1 MPLSEI
7 DWNALA
13 LSAADLT
20 GIVAFALAGILA
32 SVGRKLDPVGV
43 YVMAFTTA
51 FGGGI
56 VRDVMIDNRPFYWL
70 DKTGF
75 MWVVL
80 FMAIFAPSIIRRF
93 RQLFPNSVFIWLDAI
108 GLGFFSACG
117 TSLSINAGA
126 PLLASAI
133 LGVVTGAFGGMVRDV
148 LLNKVPMVLRDKM
161 PYATAAFAGNW
172 LYILLIN
179 VGAPQGWSIW
189 IASIVIVAFRMVS
202 WYGKMPIIR
211 YNRRL

>member
-75 MWVVL
+75 MWVHGDL
-80 FMAIFAPSIIRRF
+80 CPQHHPA
-93 RQLFPNSVFIWLDAI
+93 
-108 GLGFFSACG
+108 FSAA
-117 TSLSINAGA
+117 LSE
-126 PLLASAI
+126 LRLHLA
-133 LGVVTGAFGGMVRDV
+133 
-148 LLNKVPMVLRDKM
+148 
-161 PYATAAFAGNW
+161 
-172 LYILLIN
+172 
-179 VGAPQGWSIW
+179 
-189 IASIVIVAFRMVS
+189 
-202 WYGKMPIIR
+202 
-211 YNRRL
+211 

>member
-80 FMAIFAPSIIRRF
+80 FMAIFAP
-93 RQLFPNSVFIWLDAI
+93 
-108 GLGFFSACG
+108 
-117 TSLSINAGA
+117 
-126 PLLASAI
+126 ASS
-133 LGVVTGAFGGMVRDV
+133 GAFGNSFRTPSSFGLTPLVWAFSRPAAPRCRLMRA
-148 LLNKVPMVLRDKM
+148 P
-161 PYATAAFAGNW
+161 PY
-172 LYILLIN
+172 
-179 VGAPQGWSIW
+179 
-189 IASIVIVAFRMVS
+189 
-202 WYGKMPIIR
+202 
-211 YNRRL
+211 